1 MPYLYNGLGVHR
13 RSLVIDEFDDHWVY
27 DLDTQCIVCGG
38 PLALDGVCDECFD
51 CEECADEPPWDDED
65 DGWPGGEEG
74 GEG

>member
-1 MPYLYNGLGVHR
+1 M
-13 RSLVIDEFDDHWVY
+13 IDEFDDHWVY

-51 CEECADEPPWDDED
+51 EDFHDPYDEELSMD
-65 DGWPGGEEG
+65 EG